1 MELEVGDTSIGHD
14 QYQWLSLS
22 PASRVIGLTVSLTTL
37 LPAVFDAVTVIL

>member
-22 PASRVIGLTVSLTTL
+22 PASRVIAVTALLIAL